1 MSATKSLRRR
11 IFWGFVA
18 CAAIIWGA
26 FVVWILHTLLTDGQR
41 SAEDEMTTYA
51 MQILALSEGLAKQP
65 DVTAR
70 IVQHVVNIENAPS
83 RFDSKPDP
91 IHVQIWY
98 HDTLIFASA
107 NLPETRPQTGFSE
120 LNALDALWWTQTV
133 ASADAS
139 QTVRIWGLSSLTAA
153 LRLDR
158 APIFFLPLLF
168 SLPVLLI
175 PAWYMTRSGLRP
187 LREVVTHIEQRVNN
201 DSRAPLPPTPYEEL
215 NPIVD
220 ATNGLMQRLDAQLHR
235 ERSFAAD
242 VAHEM
247 KTPLAIVQA
256 NADILAGYPDGQQ
269 SRQALSDLRAGI
281 TRSDRLVA
289 QLLQLMRLERGADLP
304 QREDLVD
311 LAEFLRSRVGQLEP
325 LARKRDISL
334 VVDAPDQAR
343 VHINLTAFAAIVDNL
358 LDNALKYGP
367 QSAEVTVTLAQ
378 FAGRVNLRV
387 ADAGAGIPVE
397 MRERAFERFERLRE
411 IDAEGAGLGLSIV
424 WEAVARLRGSV
435 SFCDAG
441 GSAVEVGFPVRLGGN
456 HRGAARADR

>member
-18 CAAIIWGA
+18 CAAIIWVA
-26 FVVWILHTLLTDGQR
+26 FVVWILHTLFTDGQR
-41 SAEDEMTTYA
+41 GAEEEMTVYA
-51 MQILALSEGLAKQP
+51 QQILAVSGGLAEQP
-65 DVTAR
+65 EATAR
-70 IVQHVVNIENAPS
+70 IVQRVIDIENAAT
-83 RFDSKPDP
+83 DYDDEPDP
-91 IHVQIWY
+91 IHVQIW
-98 HDTLIFASA
+98 HDETLIFTSA
-107 NLPETRPQTGFSE
+107 ELPVPRPDTGFAE
-120 LNALDALWWTQTV
+120 LQALDALWWTQTV
-133 ASADAS
+133 SSADGA

-187 LREVVTHIEQRVNN
+187 LREVVAHIEQRVNN
-201 DSRAPLPPTPYEEL
+201 DSRAPLPPTPYKEL

-256 NADILAGYPDGQQ
+256 NADILAGNPDAKQHQ
-269 SRQALSDLRAGI
+269 QALQDLRAGI

-304 QREDLVD
+304 QREDSLD
-311 LAEFLRSRVGQLEP
+311 LAEFLRDRVGQLEP
-325 LARKRDISL
+325 LARKRDITL
-334 VVDAPDQAR
+334 VVDAPDQAH
-343 VHINLTAFAAIVDNL
+343 VQINLTAFSAIVDNL

-367 QSAEVTVTLAQ
+367 QSSEVTVTLVHN
-378 FAGRVNLRV
+378 AGEVSLRV
-387 ADAGAGIPVE
+387 ADAGAGIPAE

-424 WEAVARLRGSV
+424 REAVARLHGSL
-435 SFCDAG
+435 SFCDAAD
-441 GSAVEVGFPVRLGGN
+441 SAVQATFPVR
-456 HRGAARADR
+456 